1 MSDCKTV
8 DFFLGANTPQ
18 GFYSYFDAFD
28 EPKECFSRY
37 LIKGGPGSGKSSLMK
52 KVCAAAKEQA
62 AEGII
67 ERIHCS
73 SDADSLDAVILPQA
87 GCAIFDATP
96 PHAVEPRYP
105 GAYDRMVS
113 ITECWD
119 NEKLAQ
125 NVKPIVA
132 VSKKISAL
140 HGRCQALL
148 SAARMLLDQNAL
160 LLAGQWQQDK
170 LSLSAQRFAK
180 RVLKGCEGNGYA
192 ESVRMLSAFTNKGVV
207 TYEQTVLTLADQ
219 IVCIKDPYGTVSDAY
234 IRAVRAQAVKQG
246 LSVILCMSALDPQ
259 RVEHIL
265 LPQCGVAVLTQS
277 RYQKFTHC
285 ESMQIIRT
293 ARFLRPKALKQVK
306 GKLYHRCCMTDL
318 LVKDALEALR
328 QAKALHDELET
339 YYIAAMNF
347 AKVDALG
354 EQVTAEILARM
365 G

>member
-1 MSDCKTV
+1 MADCKTV

-18 GFYSYFDAFD
+18 GFYSYFGAFD
-28 EPKECFSRY
+28 EPKEGFSRY

-52 KVCAAAKEQA
+52 KVCAAAKA
-62 AEGII
+62 RGGEGMI

-73 SDADSLDAVILPQA
+73 SDADSLDGVILPQA

-119 NEKLAQ
+119 NEKLMQ

-132 VSKKISAL
+132 VSKRISSL

-160 LLAGQWQQDK
+160 LLSGQWQQDK

-180 RVLKGCEGNGYA
+180 RILKGREGEGYT
-192 ESVRMLSAFTNKGVV
+192 ESVRMLSAFTNKGIV
-207 TYEQTVLTLADQ
+207 TYEQTVLTLAKQ
-219 IVCIKDPYGTVSDAY
+219 IVCIKDPFGTVSDAY
-234 IRAVRAQAVKQG
+234 MKAVRAQAAKQG
-246 LSVILCMSALDPQ
+246 LSVILCMSALDPR

-265 LPQCGVAVLTQS
+265 LPECGVAILTQS
-277 RYQKFTHC
+277 RYQKFERCT
-285 ESMQIIRT
+285 SMQVIRA
-293 ARFLRPKALKQVK
+293 ARFLKPKTLKQAK
-306 GKLYHRCCMTDL
+306 GKLYHRCRMTDL
-318 LVKDALEALR
+318 LIKDALEALR

-339 YYIAAMNF
+339 YYIAAMDF
-347 AKVDALG
+347 TKVDVLC
-354 EQVTAEILARM
+354 EQVTAEILARIK
-365 G
+365 